1 MGLKKYLGFE
11 KRTVPRY
18 ETGINV
24 EFHIWDAQ
32 GKKPMTSKVPGKL
45 INISSKGACLQ
56 TKKTLIDGHHLLRD
70 EGLEGD
76 TPLILDMPPAAASGP
91 WTIRARVLWYN
102 RNEESQSQY
111 PFSVGLA
118 FTALS
123 PAERKQL
130 EELVKAAAA
139 QSR

>member
-1 MGLKKYLGFE
+1 MGLKRYLGFE
-11 KRTVPRY
+11 KRAVPRY

-24 EFHIWDAQ
+24 EFHIWDALR
-32 GKKPMTSKVPGKL
+32 KKPMTSKVPGKL
-45 INISSKGACLQ
+45 VNISSKGACLQ

-70 EGLEGD
+70 DGLEGD
-76 TPLILDMPPAAASGP
+76 TPLILNLPPSSASGP
-91 WTIRARVLWYN
+91 WTIQARVLWYN
-102 RNEESQSQY
+102 RNEESQGQY
-111 PFSVGLA
+111 PFNVGLT

-139 QSR
+139 GPR